1 MSGTA
6 PPNQKVIYSKHGSY
20 EGSRVVEPSKSSR
33 RRATHRP
40 LLRRFGARA
49 WRWSTVAAS
58 VALLAGGGP
67 VDLVGGT
74 GTASASPTTW
84 YAYAKGQAKAPTSC
98 PETGTA
104 SKQCTLSEAL
114 SKVAA
119 GGTVELAT
127 SARAGDYVGNWTVRT
142 ERTTASAPIKI
153 EPARG
158 VDQPVLNGN
167 KGQRPRC
174 ETAACNGPVLTI
186 GRGLHVDIEGVTIE
200 DADDTAGVG
209 LGGAIEN
216 IHGGTVTVSRSAF
229 LYDYASASGGA
240 IDNADIT
247 GSGTLIVSRSTFT
260 GNYAENDDGGAIA
273 NADVSGHGTV
283 IVSGST
289 FSGNS
294 AINGDGGAIDNGDT
308 RGNGRLVVS
317 GSTFSGNVAGRAGA
331 IDNADNAT
339 GTLSVSASTFSGNV
353 SALADAGAIDN
364 ADWGG
369 TGTLTVSGST
379 FSGNKTIGDGGA
391 IDNADNVATS
401 RGTLI
406 VSTSTFSGNI
416 ADVHGGA
423 IDNADFRGAGTAV
436 VSASTF
442 SANSANN
449 IYADNGARGGGVIS
463 TGTRSTTWVVA
474 DIFNGPCLRLGG
486 TWEDEGYNVGSDGTC
501 LAGARGDVS
510 HGANRLSSLA
520 YHGGP
525 TKTILPLKGNPAID
539 AVPYT
544 TKVTLYRGPVDLCP
558 STDQRGVRTTAKKS
572 CTAGS
577 VQEPG

>member
-1 MSGTA
+1 VG
-6 PPNQKVIYSKHGSY
+6 P
-20 EGSRVVEPSKSSR
+20 SRSSR

-40 LLRRFGARA
+40 LSRRFGSTP
-49 WRWSTVAAS
+49 WRWSAVAAS
-58 VALLAGGGP
+58 VALLVVAGGA
-67 VDLVGGT
+67 VELVGGT
-74 GTASASPTTW
+74 GTAEASSTIW

-104 SKQCTLSEAL
+104 SRQCTLTEAL
-114 SKVAA
+114 SKAAA
-119 GGTVELAT
+119 GSTVALAT
-127 SARAGDYVGNWTVRT
+127 AGHAGVYVGNWTVST
-142 ERTTASAPIKI
+142 AGTTSSAPLTIR
-153 EPARG
+153 PAPGTSQPTLGGNRG
-158 VDQPVLNGN
+158 QPTGC
-167 KGQRPRC
+167 GTGTC
-174 ETAACNGPVLTI
+174 DGPVLTI
-186 GRGLHVDIEGVTIE
+186 GPKVHVDIEGVTIRH
-200 DADDTAGVG
+200 ADNTTSVG

-216 IHGGTVTVSRSAF
+216 IHGGIVSVSRSTF
-229 LYDYASASGGA
+229 LDNYANADGGA

-247 GSGTLIVSRSTFT
+247 GTGTLIVTRSTFL

-273 NADVSGHGTV
+273 NADVDGHGTV

-294 AINGDGGAIDNGDT
+294 AINGDGGAIDSGDT

-317 GSTFSGNVAGRAGA
+317 ASTFLGNVAGRAGA
-331 IDNADNAT
+331 IDNADNAR

-423 IDNADFRGAGTAV
+423 IDNADFGGRGLAV
-436 VSASTF
+436 VATSTF

-449 IYADNGARGGGVIS
+449 IYASNGARGGGVIG
-463 TGTRSTTWVVA
+463 TGKRSTTWVVA

-486 TWEDEGYNVGSDGTC
+486 TWDDEGYNVGSDGTC
-501 LAGARGDVS
+501 LKGARGDVS
-510 HGANRLSSLA
+510 HGANRLSPLA
-520 YHGGP
+520 HHGGP

-539 AVPYT
+539 AVPYP
-544 TKVTLYRGPVDLCP
+544 TKVALYRSPVDLCP
-558 STDQRGVRTTAKKS
+558 STDQRGVRTTAKRS
-572 CTAGS
+572 CTAGA